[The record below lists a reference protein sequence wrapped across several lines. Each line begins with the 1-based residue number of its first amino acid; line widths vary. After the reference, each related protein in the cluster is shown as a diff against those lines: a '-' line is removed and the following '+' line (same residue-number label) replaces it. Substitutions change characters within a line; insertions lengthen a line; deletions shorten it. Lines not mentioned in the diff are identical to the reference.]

1 VFLLSATIDPLKL
14 LTQPSSSISSPLPG
28 EMIQKLRDY
37 IRSAIQILGPRL
49 FPQVAQ
55 RSSDLPSDPAA
66 QSMTR
71 FNTFRLCS
79 FCPLI
84 STRLWISL
92 HLTRTTGAA
101 GYGAGSALSD
111 EIHWTSYVSL
121 LSLSLELFSFLI
133 HLLFTMGIFPYL
145 VRTPATIF
153 NLALSSSSSD
163 GSFGRIPSFQSIHV

>member
-1 VFLLSATIDPLKL
+1 
-14 LTQPSSSISSPLPG
+14 
-28 EMIQKLRDY
+28 MMQKLRDY
-37 IRSAIQILGPRL
+37 IKTAVQILGPRL

-55 RSSDLPSDPAA
+55 VFMGASDLLSDPTA
-66 QSMTR
+66 QSMTW

-121 LSLSLELFSFLI
+121 LSLSLVLFSFHF
-133 HLLFTMGIFPYL
+133 HLLFTMKGSPSSTYTLLKRRIHNVRNLVGFHARLRHQIFQFKSRNIDETNQRQMTY
-145 VRTPATIF
+145 
-153 NLALSSSSSD
+153 
-163 GSFGRIPSFQSIHV
+163 